1 MKISRIV
8 FLQFILSFSC
18 LSCDS
23 HIDNKY
29 CVLYEQ
35 IQTKLENSDK
45 NFIYDYSHEAFA
57 LTKMSISELYPSV
70 NELIYLK
77 IDRSCLRSASK
88 SNEKKITKGYS
99 FSAPIK
105 ISDSTIIIIGDQFSI
120 TNDRKRSQAEFLF
133 EFKLDE
139 NKIWN
144 YSRKQLVSVY

>member
-1 MKISRIV
+1 
-8 FLQFILSFSC
+8 
-18 LSCDS
+18 
-23 HIDNKY
+23 
-29 CVLYEQ
+29 
-35 IQTKLENSDK
+35 
-45 NFIYDYSHEAFA
+45 
-57 LTKMSISELYPSV
+57 MSISKLYPSV

-77 IDRSCLRSASK
+77 IDRSCLKNASK
-88 SNEKKITKGYS
+88 LNEKKITKGYS

-120 TNDRKRSQAEFLF
+120 TNDRRRSQAEFLF